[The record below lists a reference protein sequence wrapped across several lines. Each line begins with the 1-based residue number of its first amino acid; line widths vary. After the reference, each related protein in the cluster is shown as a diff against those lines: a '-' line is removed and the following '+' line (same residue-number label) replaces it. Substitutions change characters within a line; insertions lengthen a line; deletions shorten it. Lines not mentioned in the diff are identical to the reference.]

1 MQSQV
6 RVRSQVSAPWIEGE
20 YTCRSEAMI
29 HAESGL
35 CQEPG

>member
-6 RVRSQVSAPWIEGE
+6 RVRSQVSVPWIKGE
-20 YTCRSEAMI
+20 DTCISEVMI

-35 CQEPG
+35 C